1 MKIGIESSAYV
12 GRYGFE
18 EGLRRMKAHG
28 YECVDAQNFIN
39 TETPLFS
46 MTDAEF
52 DRQLLWEK
60 DAYASAGIEIFQS
73 HGPWRYPPQDYT
85 EEDREERFEKMA
97 RSIHGTA
104 VLGCKNFVIHP
115 LMPWGADSDPEPQRR
130 WDMNLEFFSR
140 LCKVAEAEDVTIC
153 FENMPMTR
161 ISLSRPV
168 EILEFVKTINH
179 PLFKICLDTGHCAV
193 FGESPADAVRLIG
206 KEYLRVLHVH
216 DNDGKNDRH
225 WLPYNGVIDW
235 ADFSL
240 ALAEI
245 GYEGTLSLET
255 RAPAR
260 IPADILEPQEIALFH
275 MGKQLANR

>member
-1 MKIGIESSAYV
+1 ME
-12 GRYGFE
+12 
-18 EGLRRMKAHG
+18 
-28 YECVDAQNFIN
+28 IN
-39 TETPLFS
+39 HI
-46 MTDAEF
+46 
-52 DRQLLWEK
+52 
-60 DAYASAGIEIFQS
+60 ASKG
-73 HGPWRYPPQDYT
+73 HVN
-85 EEDREERFEKMA
+85 
-97 RSIHGTA
+97 RSNMNSVA
-104 VLGCKNFVIHP
+104 VVSI
-115 LMPWGADSDPEPQRR
+115 
-130 WDMNLEFFSR
+130 
-140 LCKVAEAEDVTIC
+140 
-153 FENMPMTR
+153 
-161 ISLSRPV
+161 V
-168 EILEFVKTINH
+168 EIAIHNDHIAVNDGEVLINH

-275 MGKQLANR
+275 MGKKLANR